1 MSNMAAMSAHDFI
14 SNNAAT
20 HKYTADESSAQF
32 ETRVR
37 KQYEAQR
44 GVTVDEDC
52 FPVLV
57 MQKNGK
63 PIVWID
69 CERMEGFETRHRLF

>member
-32 ETRVR
+32 ETADSQSVR
-37 KQYEAQR
+37 
-44 GVTVDEDC
+44 GT
-52 FPVLV
+52 
-57 MQKNGK
+57 
-63 PIVWID
+63 
-69 CERMEGFETRHRLF
+69 EGRDSG